1 MYRSVAFN
9 RIHRNDDDD
18 DPEYDKHEPN
28 RTRHYAARASWI
40 AHLSSNTPSFSS
52 FPLPSAH

>member
-18 DPEYDKHEPN
+18 DDDDDDHHHHHHDLEYDKHELHRP
-28 RTRHYAARASWI
+28 RHYAARAS
-40 AHLSSNTPSFSS
+40 
-52 FPLPSAH
+52 